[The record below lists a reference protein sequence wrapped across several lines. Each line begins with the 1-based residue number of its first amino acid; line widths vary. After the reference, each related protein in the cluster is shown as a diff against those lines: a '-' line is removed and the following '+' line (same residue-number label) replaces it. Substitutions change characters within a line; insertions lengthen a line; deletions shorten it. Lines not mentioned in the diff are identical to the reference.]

1 MRGCQFLRYEVMVSF
16 AESVDDS
23 RPGQSLKASDVHIW
37 HASLDQPGEAVHALR
52 AILSVDELKRAER
65 FHFDLHR
72 GHFVAGRGI
81 LRHLLS
87 LYTGINPEQLQLAY
101 TRNGKP
107 FLPGMEDESGI
118 RFNLSHS
125 GGMAVYAFTR
135 GREVGVDIEY
145 QRPIDDIDRIAERNF
160 SAKEYSTLGTLPEA
174 ERLEAFYLC
183 WTRKEAFIKAIG
195 EGISFPLQQ
204 FDVTLIPGELA
215 RLMSVEGSSDEAR
228 RWSMHNL
235 TVVGGYAAAVAIEGS
250 GCTLTQHTW
259 EYSRQTPDE

>member
-1 MRGCQFLRYEVMVSF
+1 MVSF
-16 AESVDDS
+16 AESVDGS
-23 RPGQSLKASDVHIW
+23 LPGQSLKASDVHIW
-37 HASLDQPGEAVHALR
+37 HATLEQPGEAVHALR
-52 AILSVDELKRAER
+52 TILAEDELKRAER

-87 LYTGINPEQLQLAY
+87 LYTGIEPGQLQLEY

-125 GGMAVYAFTR
+125 GGIAVYAFTR
-135 GREVGVDIEY
+135 GREVGVDIEH
-145 QRPIDDIDRIAERNF
+145 QQPIDDMDRIAERNF
-160 SAKEYSTLGTLPEA
+160 SAKEYATLATLPEA
-174 ERLEAFYLC
+174 KRLEAFYLC

-204 FDVTLIPGELA
+204 FDVTLVPGEPA
-215 RLMSVEGSSDEAR
+215 RLLSVDGSSEKAK

-235 TVVGGYAAAVAIEGS
+235 TIAEGYAAALVIEGS
-250 GCTLTQHTW
+250 DCIL
-259 EYSRQTPDE
+259 RQRKWKYTGQTRQA

>member
-1 MRGCQFLRYEVMVSF
+1 MMSF
-16 AESVDDS
+16 AERVDDS
-23 RPGQSLKASDVHIW
+23 RSGQSLKASDVHIW
-37 HASLDQPGEAVHALR
+37 HASLEQPGETVQAWR
-52 AILSVDELKRAER
+52 AILSEDELKRAER
-65 FHFDLHR
+65 YHFDLHR
-72 GHFVAGRGI
+72 GHFIAGRGI

-87 LYTGINPEQLQLAY
+87 LYTGIEPGQLQPEY

-107 FLPGMEDESGI
+107 FLPGMEDEAGI

-125 GGMAVYAFTR
+125 GGIAVYAFTR
-135 GREVGVDIEY
+135 GREVGIDIEH

-160 SAKEYSTLGTLPEA
+160 STKEYTTLGTLPEG

-204 FDVTLIPGELA
+204 FDVTLIPGEPA
-215 RLMSVEGSSDEAR
+215 RLLSVDGSSEKTK

-235 TVVGGYAAAVAIEGS
+235 TIAEGYAAALVIEGS
-250 GCTLTQHTW
+250 DCALTQRKW
-259 EYSRQTPDE
+259 EYTGQTRQT

>member
-1 MRGCQFLRYEVMVSF
+1 MASL
-16 AESVDDS
+16 AERVDDS
-23 RPGQSLKASDVHIW
+23 LPGQSLKASDVHIW
-37 HASLDQPGEAVHALR
+37 HATLEQPGEAVQALR
-52 AILSVDELKRAER
+52 AVLSEDELKRAER

-72 GHFVAGRGI
+72 GHFIAGRGI

-87 LYTGINPEQLQLAY
+87 LYTGIEPGQLQLEY
-101 TRNGKP
+101 TGNGKP
-107 FLPGMEDESGI
+107 FLPGMEGKAGI

-135 GREVGVDIEY
+135 GREVGIDIEH

-160 SAKEYSTLGTLPEA
+160 SVKEYTTLGTLPEG

-204 FDVTLIPGELA
+204 FDVTLIPGEPA
-215 RLMSVEGSSDEAR
+215 RLLSIDGSPEKSK

-235 TVVGGYAAAVAIEGS
+235 TISEGYAAALIVEGRD
-250 GCTLTQHTW
+250 CTLTQHKW
-259 EYSRQTPDE
+259 EYPGQTRQA

>member
-1 MRGCQFLRYEVMVSF
+1 MASLAKR
-16 AESVDDS
+16 VDDS
-23 RPGQSLKASDVHIW
+23 MPGQSLKTSDVHIW
-37 HASLDQPGEAVHALR
+37 HASLEQPGEAVHALR
-52 AILSVDELKRAER
+52 AILSEEELKRTER
-65 FHFDLHR
+65 FHFDRHR
-72 GHFVAGRGI
+72 RHFVAGRGI

-87 LYTGINPEQLQLAY
+87 LYTGIEPGQLQLEY

-107 FLPGMEDESGI
+107 FLPGMDGAFGI

-135 GREVGVDIEY
+135 GREVGIDIEH

-160 SAKEYSTLGTLPEA
+160 SAKEYTTLGTLPEG

-204 FDVTLIPGELA
+204 FDVSLTLGEPAQLQA
-215 RLMSVEGSSDEAR
+215 VYGSQEIAQ
-228 RWSMHNL
+228 RWSMHDL
-235 TVVGGYAAAVAIEGS
+235 TIAPGYAAALVVEGS
-250 GCTLTQHTW
+250 NYALTQRSW
-259 EYSRQTPDE
+259 EYSEIFQQE

>member
-1 MRGCQFLRYEVMVSF
+1 MSLAKR
-16 AESVDDS
+16 VDDS
-23 RPGQSLKASDVHIW
+23 LSDRSLRAPDVHIW
-37 HASLDQPGEAVHALR
+37 HALLEQPGETVQALR
-52 AILSVDELKRAER
+52 AVLSEDELKRAER

-72 GHFVAGRGI
+72 WHFVAGRAI

-87 LYTGINPEQLQLAY
+87 LYTGIEPGQLQLEY

-107 FLPGMEDESGI
+107 YLPGMEDESGI

-135 GREVGVDIEY
+135 GREVGIDIEH
-145 QRPIDDIDRIAERNF
+145 QRPIDDINRIAERNF
-160 SAKEYSTLGTLPEA
+160 SAMEYSTLGTLPDVEK
-174 ERLEAFYLC
+174 LEAFYLC

-204 FDVTLIPGELA
+204 FDVTLIPGEPA
-215 RLMSVEGSSDEAR
+215 RLLAVDGSQEKAK

-235 TVVGGYAAAVAIEGS
+235 TIAEGYAAALIVEGRD
-250 GCTLTQHTW
+250 CTLTKHKW
-259 EYSRQTPDE
+259 EYPGQTRQK

>member
-1 MRGCQFLRYEVMVSF
+1 MASF
-16 AESVDDS
+16 AKRVDVS
-23 RPGQSLKASDVHIW
+23 LLGQSLKAPDVHIW
-37 HASLDQPGEAVHALR
+37 HTSLEQSGEAVHALK
-52 AILSVDELKRAER
+52 AILSEEELKRAER
-65 FHFDLHR
+65 FHFDQHR
-72 GHFVAGRGI
+72 RHFIAGRGI
-81 LRHLLS
+81 LRQLLS
-87 LYTGINPEQLQLAY
+87 LYSGIEPGQLQLEY

-135 GREVGVDIEY
+135 GREVGIDIEH

-160 SAKEYSTLGTLPEA
+160 SAKEYTTFGTLPEG

-204 FDVTLIPGELA
+204 FDVTLIPGEPAQL
-215 RLMSVEGSSDEAR
+215 LSVNGSSEKAR
-228 RWSMHNL
+228 CWSMHNL
-235 TVVGGYAAAVAIEGS
+235 TIAEGYAAALVIDGS
-250 GCTLTQHTW
+250 NCILTQHKW
-259 EYSRQTPDE
+259 EYPDKAGRSQT